1 MEYPT
6 TIYDKF
12 GKAHK
17 GKNVVTGPCIL
28 PFKYKGTMYDNCVD
42 TGKGPWCPT
51 KVKSS
56 KCVDTWAYCETS
68 TPSKKGSP
76 KKKSS
81 KLVLKVGSNREK
93 KPTKKP
99 TKKPNLKKFL
109 VKWKEV
115 VSKKHSVILSTNSRI
130 NFSKDIMK
138 ILTSDASSKYINC
151 DNIHNTLYLLD
162 SYLSQ
167 SKGLDFLG
175 SGTSGVAFKGYL
187 DNQGKLKI
195 SIKLS
200 GIGKSYSYNA
210 KHPVNVE
217 VSLLKKFNDLINAKI
232 SPHHTFFYDSFDCD
246 AKIISNIKTS
256 KEVKFF
262 RKLNSDI
269 KRGRK
274 SSVIKVLICELS
286 SNDLHGYIMDRSS
299 SGEKLTNL
307 ELKVIF
313 LQVCYMITVTQ
324 YYFPGFR
331 HNDLK
336 SDNILVDIY
345 PPEENT
351 YYCYHIFGKKIYL
364 PDIGVRVKM
373 WDLDY
378 ASTDSLE
385 NSKVNDSWSA
395 EFGCTKNHNPIYD
408 LFIFVNLQSKY
419 FSEQLPLEYREFLNQ
434 YLMSEDERLMD
445 ADHRLIYAPGYPIE
459 LGFQNWGRR
468 NDSVFTL
475 YGRLTGKKLNP
486 PIDNLIP
493 DDMDSPADILATDYE
508 EEDFLY
514 GFEVKPTTNNPRI
527 RDIKSNIKYDATTA
541 SRTDMFNTISLSN
554 SP

>member
-1 MEYPT
+1 MEYS

-17 GKNVVTGPCIL
+17 GKNVVTGPCIF

-51 KVKSS
+51 KVKGS

-68 TPSKKGSP
+68 APKKGSP

-93 KPTKKP
+93 KLTKKP
-99 TKKPNLKKFL
+99 TKRPNLKKFL
-109 VKWKEV
+109 DKWKGII
-115 VSKKHSVILSTNSRI
+115 SKKHSIILSTNSRI

-138 ILTSDASSKYINC
+138 ILTSDDSSKYINC
-151 DNIHNTLYLLD
+151 DNIHNILYLLD
-162 SYLSQ
+162 SSLSQ

-175 SGTSGVAFKGYL
+175 SGTSGAAFKGYL
-187 DNQGKLKI
+187 DDQGKLKI

-217 VSLLKKFNDLINAKI
+217 VSLLKKFNDLINNKI
-232 SPHHTFFYDSFDCD
+232 SPHHTFIYDSFDCD
-246 AKIISNIKTS
+246 AKIISNIKTY
-256 KEVKFF
+256 KEVIFF

-269 KRGRK
+269 KTGK
-274 SSVIKVLICELS
+274 KISVIKVIVCELA
-286 SNDLHGYIMDRSS
+286 SNDLHRYIIDRSS

-336 SDNILVDIY
+336 PDNILVDIY

-364 PDIGVRVKM
+364 PDIRVRVKM

-378 ASTDSLE
+378 ASIDSLE
-385 NSKVNDSWSA
+385 NSKVNEPWSA
-395 EFGCTKNHNPIYD
+395 EFGCTKKHNPIYD

-419 FSEQLPLEYREFLNQ
+419 FIEQLPIEYREFLNQ
-434 YLMSEDERLMD
+434 YLMSDDERLMG
-445 ADHRLIYAPGYPIE
+445 ADDRLIPAPGYPIE
-459 LGFQNWGRR
+459 LGFQKWGRY

-475 YGRLTGKKLNP
+475 YGRLTGKKLEP